1 MLTNTALRVVKFFV
15 VKMLPIMHRKSSL
28 PATKMAELSAK
39 KLPRDRKA
47 NFTSIEANLISS
59 RVTHEL
65 ELLKGGFSPEVT
77 NQKKNELWKVITEE
91 VNALGVCMRSET
103 EVRNKYRNMCR
114 GAKEKFT
121 NNRKEMSKTG
131 GGPPPTQ
138 LTIAEENIVNA
149 MRDSASFIGVDGLET
164 EITCNEAISTTN
176 GSQSP
181 CTATDTPRPTAEA
194 SVWMRALD
202 RHHANLQN
210 NEQTCPVADDAEGT
224 DRNATSPGPS
234 ISASSQSKRSSSSCS
249 IQQTPIKKKKTA
261 EDVYTLQCA
270 VLEKELEKNTLQVDL
285 LRKLLSKYDSLDSD
299 ALELLSVLGQ

>member
-28 PATKMAELSAK
+28 PVTKMAELSAK

-77 NQKKNELWKVITEE
+77 NQKKNDLWKLITEE

-121 NNRKEMSKTG
+121 NNRKEMGKTG

-138 LTIAEENIVNA
+138 LTVAEENIVNA
-149 MRDSASFIGVDGLET
+149 MRDSASFIGVGGLET
-164 EITCNEAISTTN
+164 EITCN
-176 GSQSP
+176 
-181 CTATDTPRPTAEA
+181 
-194 SVWMRALD
+194 
-202 RHHANLQN
+202 
-210 NEQTCPVADDAEGT
+210 ADDAEGT
-224 DRNATSPGPS
+224 DGNATSPGPS
-234 ISASSQSKRSSSSCS
+234 ISASSQSKRSSKSCS
-249 IQQTPIKKKKTA
+249 IQQTPSKKKKTA

>member
-1 MLTNTALRVVKFFV
+1 
-15 VKMLPIMHRKSSL
+15 
-28 PATKMAELSAK
+28 MAELSAK

-149 MRDSASFIGVDGLET
+149 MRDSASFIDVDGLET
-164 EITCNEAISTTN
+164 EITCN
-176 GSQSP
+176 
-181 CTATDTPRPTAEA
+181 D
-194 SVWMRALD
+194 M
-202 RHHANLQN
+202 
-210 NEQTCPVADDAEGT
+210 
-224 DRNATSPGPS
+224 TSKE
-234 ISASSQSKRSSSSCS
+234 SK
-249 IQQTPIKKKKTA
+249 T
-261 EDVYTLQCA
+261 
-270 VLEKELEKNTLQVDL
+270 VLK
-285 LRKLLSKYDSLDSD
+285 
-299 ALELLSVLGQ
+299 